1 MENVVRQLSVAF
13 ILAFFFGISALGQN
27 VASTPSA
34 SLAYVLDPASQT
46 VTAVDLVSGQ
56 TKGVVPVNGQA
67 TNADLMGDE
76 QTRTP
81 MVTAKSLL
89 FSGVDTLLMT
99 PDGSRLVRIRSGNHK
114 FSFRFGYHPLE
125 KSTAS
130 IIDTKTMQVVA
141 QADLGWGL
149 SDYYLTPDKKVLVTL
164 ATGYQSQKP
173 EETLPSELIAMD
185 LSSGQVLGRLA
196 LQRLPSACVLSKNGA
211 TAMLLYAQQKQ
222 KGEPSMPAELQF
234 VSMDKLLV
242 SGKVTFDGAPDMPVL
257 SPSGEYV
264 YLLEKGQPSNNPDK
278 NINGRVHVISIKEMK
293 AVADLDA
300 GSDPKGVMADEAS
313 GQVLILSNGAPV
325 KGQKYVDGELRILRG
340 ASIVSLVKV
349 GAAPRFFRFSPDR
362 KRLYVIGWNELSAI
376 DYTDLHEIS
385 RVPLGGFASEFA
397 LSPDGNHGFVLF
409 SESSRLLL
417 VDLQALKAGESV
429 TTGRGGVKFA
439 KNLGA
444 IAATAA
450 SATAASYQA
459 SSMAASNGGVGVG
472 YYQIFT
478 VAPANTSISVRPD
491 GAFVYVLNSETNDVT
506 IVNVSTS
513 AVVDKIAAGGQ
524 RFQPLNNGGVLGVV
538 GRNTLHL
545 IDTSTQKALQEVH
558 FDKSLEGVY
567 LSPDGRTALAFS
579 EGPLVLLNGSTGEVR
594 GKIDGFKRPR
604 TVVFAQG
611 EQTPNVSTQP

>member
-1 MENVVRQLSVAF
+1 
-13 ILAFFFGISALGQN
+13 
-27 VASTPSA
+27 
-34 SLAYVLDPASQT
+34 
-46 VTAVDLVSGQ
+46 
-56 TKGVVPVNGQA
+56 
-67 TNADLMGDE
+67 
-76 QTRTP
+76 
-81 MVTAKSLL
+81 
-89 FSGVDTLLMT
+89 
-99 PDGSRLVRIRSGNHK
+99 
-114 FSFRFGYHPLE
+114 
-125 KSTAS
+125 
-130 IIDTKTMQVVA
+130 
-141 QADLGWGL
+141 
-149 SDYYLTPDKKVLVTL
+149 
-164 ATGYQSQKP
+164 
-173 EETLPSELIAMD
+173 
-185 LSSGQVLGRLA
+185 
-196 LQRLPSACVLSKNGA
+196 
-211 TAMLLYAQQKQ
+211 
-222 KGEPSMPAELQF
+222 
-234 VSMDKLLV
+234 
-242 SGKVTFDGAPDMPVL
+242 
-257 SPSGEYV
+257 
-264 YLLEKGQPSNNPDK
+264 
-278 NINGRVHVISIKEMK
+278 
-293 AVADLDA
+293 
-300 GSDPKGVMADEAS
+300 
-313 GQVLILSNGAPV
+313 
-325 KGQKYVDGELRILRG
+325 
-340 ASIVSLVKV
+340 
-349 GAAPRFFRFSPDR
+349 
-362 KRLYVIGWNELSAI
+362 
-376 DYTDLHEIS
+376 
-385 RVPLGGFASEFA
+385 
-397 LSPDGNHGFVLF
+397 
-409 SESSRLLL
+409 LLL

-459 SSMAASNGGVGVG
+459 SSMAASNGGVG
-472 YYQIFT
+472 YAPYQIFT

>member
-1 MENVVRQLSVAF
+1 MRQLSVAF

-27 VASTPSA
+27 VARTPSA
-34 SLAYVLDPASQT
+34 SLAYVLDPAGQT
-46 VTAVDLVSGQ
+46 VSAVDLASGQTKASVPVSGQ
-56 TKGVVPVNGQA
+56 TTA
-67 TNADLMGDE
+67 TDMMIG
-76 QTRTP
+76 P
-81 MVTAKSLL
+81 YH
-89 FSGVDTLLMT
+89 SGVDTLLLT
-99 PDGSRLVRIRSGNHK
+99 PDGSRLVRIRTGNHK

-125 KSTAS
+125 KSSAS

-196 LQRLPSACVLSKNGA
+196 LQRMPSACILSKNGA
-211 TAMLLYAQQKQ
+211 TAILLFAQQKQ
-222 KGEPSMPAELQF
+222 KGEPSIPAELQF
-234 VSMDKLLV
+234 VSIEKL
-242 SGKVTFDGAPDMPVL
+242 SIAGKVTFDGAPDLPVL

-264 YLLEKGQPSNNPDK
+264 YLLEKGQPSNNPEK
-278 NINGRVHVISIKEMK
+278 NINGRIHVISIKEMK

-313 GQVLILSNGAPV
+313 GQILILSNGAPV
-325 KGQKYVDGELRILRG
+325 KGQKNVDGELRVLRG
-340 ASIVSLVKV
+340 ASIAALVRV
-349 GAAPRFFRFSPDR
+349 GAAPRFIRFSPDR
-362 KRLYVIGWNELSAI
+362 KRLYVIGWDELSAI
-376 DYTDLHEIS
+376 DYTALHEIS

-409 SESSRLLL
+409 SGSSRLLL

-459 SSMAASNGGVGVG
+459 SSMAASNGGVG
-472 YYQIFT
+472 YAPYQIFT

>member
-1 MENVVRQLSVAF
+1 MEIIVRQLSVAF

-56 TKGVVPVNGQA
+56 TKGSVPVSGQA
-67 TNADLMGDE
+67 TNVDLMGDG

-141 QADLGWGL
+141 QIDLGWGL

-196 LQRLPSACVLSKNGA
+196 LQRLPSACILSKNGA
-211 TAMLLYAQQKQ
+211 TAVLLYAQQKQ
-222 KGEPSMPAELQF
+222 KGEPSIPAELQF
-234 VSMDKLLV
+234 VSIDKLLV
-242 SGKVTFDGAPDMPVL
+242 AGKITLDGAPDLPVL

-264 YLLEKGQPSNNPDK
+264 YLLEKGQPSNNPEK
-278 NINGRVHVISIKEMK
+278 NINGRIHVISIKDMK

-300 GSDPKGVMADEAS
+300 GSDPKGVMADETS
-313 GQVLILSNGAPV
+313 GQILILSNGAPV
-325 KGQKYVDGELRILRG
+325 KGQKNVEGELRVLRG
-340 ASIVSLVKV
+340 ASITALVKV

-362 KRLYVIGWNELSAI
+362 KRLYVIGWDELSAI
-376 DYTDLHEIS
+376 DYTALHEIS

-409 SESSRLLL
+409 SGSSRLLL

-459 SSMAASNGGVGVG
+459 SSMAASNGGVGFAP
-472 YYQIFT
+472 YQIFT

-513 AVVDKIAAGGQ
+513 SVVDKIAAGGQ
-524 RFQPLNNGGVLGVV
+524 RFQPLNNGGVLAVV

-545 IDTSTQKALQEVH
+545 IDTSTQKALPEVH
-558 FDKSLEGVY
+558 FDKNLEGIH

-604 TVVFAQG
+604 TVVFAQV
-611 EQTPNVSTQP
+611 EQTPNVAIQP